1 MRYAAVRA
9 VSASLLAA
17 LLLAV
22 SATAL
27 GQQQRILRADIDYR
41 VIHPQPVQVAGGIE
55 VIDFF
60 WYGCPYCNKL
70 QPFLERWIKNKP
82 ADVTMRRIPV
92 VLRDSWAPH
101 ARIYYT
107 LEALGEVERLHQRV
121 YHGYHVDEL
130 HMSKPEVMSEWAVR
144 NGIDRARWDEAYGST
159 EVKNKVEEARK
170 LTQAYDITGTPS
182 LVVQGRYLTSGNM
195 ALTLDSMLPILD
207 GMIQRVRDTPNL

>member
-121 YHGYHVDEL
+121 YLGYHVDEL

-144 NGIDRARWDEAYGST
+144 NGIDRARWDEAYGSAD
-159 EVKNKVEEARK
+159 VKNKVEEARK
-170 LTQAYDITGTPS
+170 LTRAYDITGTPS